1 MELAFP
7 LVPEGKM
14 NETRTIDRTQNLT
27 PRYEHPTPPKR
38 RVVAV
43 GRRQNGRW
51 KVRTSLWRYLLSTGV
66 SQ

>member
-1 MELAFP
+1 
-7 LVPEGKM
+7 M
-14 NETRTIDRTQNLT
+14 NETRTIDRTQALA
-27 PRYEHPTPPKR
+27 PRYEHPTAPKR

-43 GRRQNGRW
+43 GRRENGRW